1 MQYLLDTSI
10 LIDFLRKKQKVYDFL
25 SHRESDQFVTSALC
39 AFELESGV
47 YRLESRDRALHQK
60 KVTDLLQSLYDVVPF
75 SRKEAEI
82 AGVIQARLSASGTI
96 IDDLDILIAATAISS
111 HSTLVTGNQ
120 KHFSRILNLD
130 SIAI

>member
-47 YRLESRDRALHQK
+47 YRLGSRDRTVHQK
-60 KVTDLLQSLYDVVPF
+60 KVTDLLQSLYTIIPF
-75 SRKEAEI
+75 SLHEAEI
-82 AGVIQARLSASGTI
+82 AGEIQARLSSSGTI
-96 IDDLDILIAATAISS
+96 IDDLDILIAATVISS
-111 HSTLVTGNQ
+111 RSTLVTGNE
-120 KHFSRILNLD
+120 KHFSRIPNLD
-130 SIAI
+130 CIEV